1 MSQQLT
7 LHQAFASAAKAISNP
22 PSIPPDPKKKQLLRK
37 KRNLEIIER
46 NYLIRRFYYP
56 IKQNSEYEI
65 EAKTYGILNHFDFDS
80 SPYNKF
86 SSIKNISANAF
97 WFLLCSNYFPY
108 YSNELID
115 QKECIPEEL
124 KKLID
129 YINNNNSIKKIST
142 NFGEKFNFL
151 RNLKNIVNNFVKKKI
166 TYNEKNNLFQTTNIN
181 TSLKSNNINNSNTI
195 NLNENK
201 SNINLTNLSCTNTIS
216 SIKSLLENLIK
227 YFENQNENI
236 PNKIKNDYLLT
247 KNYNR
252 DIRVDE
258 DFELDIKFHTK
269 SFKRFREEI
278 LDKVEQ
284 NEEDENDDIVCYVC
298 GDGEYEDDNLIL
310 YCSKCNMTVHQK
322 CYGVL
327 VIPDEDWICHLCK
340 AFNDIKYCN
349 NMECIL
355 CPNLGGAMKPC
366 TLRKSSHSYKIMIKN
381 RKYPFLKDNINK
393 NNNLNNNLINSI
405 SDENKDN
412 KNIDNKINNN
422 LKNESNAHNNPE
434 NNLFISDINNFN
446 SNTKSLVPPNSNS
459 ILNIIDNNINSNE
472 NNNNHINNDL
482 NSNSHNNN
490 ILTNSPNNNS
500 NHSNNSNN
508 ENNINAIQNN
518 IMEASCRSSNI
529 NKDTDSLISNIS
541 SNKINIKEDNEN
553 NNNNNKNQINNNIN
567 KNILKKQSQK
577 SKSQNEI
584 YLSEKIANE
593 NAWVHLSCALWL
605 PELILANF
613 DLKEKI
619 KGVENLPKKRLLEQC
634 NICLKSGYGPTIKCE
649 KCDYHFHPECAR
661 RLKNFFLEINENE
674 NGETTF
680 LAYCNKDAPPQH
692 LKKYELIRQRKR
704 DDIKKFSSLLQKDIS
719 SLNKIS
725 DDKQYNIYHP
735 YCYNTNNI
743 EMKKIISEEKKII
756 KKIGKSNNSI
766 ENHNNFLYNKDFLYN
781 ETTKKSINSNTYNF
795 DKGIELSISEKKSLL
810 NAIREMLID
819 QSNLTL
825 EINTNDYSIKSS
837 NNNIKLTYDDL
848 QYPEKFSWR
857 FLKESQYYLNGISN
871 YETFKIFQSLVP
883 NKIDYAKNI
892 LKEKIMIPEK
902 QKKHKNKIKQKKKMK
917 DEKNIKYC
925 ICNKNENFNW
935 VGCENENGKC
945 PGKGWYHIGCIP
957 ELKGYNIDTFT
968 NYFEHYYCPECRKL
982 FKFENEIKKGN
993 EVNEINVELN
1003 PEENNSI
1010 DINIEN
1016 KEKSNSKLELKKQ
1029 ESNVVECVN
1038 IDNHEEKLEE
1048 KDNNNINMNNNINN
1062 NAKLPMEIEEK
1073 IKEETKEKKE
1083 VKIN

>member
-7 LHQAFASAAKAISNP
+7 LHQAFAAANKSLSNP
-22 PSIPPDPKKKQLLRK
+22 PSIQPDPRKKQLLRK

-65 EAKTYGILNHFDFDS
+65 EAKTYSILNHFDFDS
-80 SPYNKF
+80 PPYNKF

-129 YINNNNSIKKIST
+129 YINNNNNIKKNST

-151 RNLKNIVNNFVKKKI
+151 RNLKSVVNSFIKKKNNL
-166 TYNEKNNLFQTTNIN
+166 NEKNNLFQTTNIN
-181 TSLKSNNINNSNTI
+181 TSLKSNNINSFNNI

-201 SNINLTNLSCTNTIS
+201 SNVNLSNLSCTNNIS

-227 YFENQNENI
+227 YFENKNENI

-252 DIRVDE
+252 DIRVEE

-278 LDKVEQ
+278 LDKVEK

-327 VIPDEDWICHLCK
+327 VIPEEDWICHLCK
-340 AFNDIKYCN
+340 SFNDINYCN

-381 RKYPFLKDNINK
+381 RKCPFLRDNINK

-412 KNIDNKINNN
+412 KIMENKNNNN
-422 LKNESNAHNNPE
+422 LKNESHGNGNNIHE
-434 NNLFISDINNFN
+434 SNLFISDINNSN
-446 SNTKSLVPPNSNS
+446 SNTKSLVPPNGNS
-459 ILNIIDNNINSNE
+459 ITKIIDNNINLNT
-472 NNNNHINNDL
+472 NNNNYINNDL
-482 NSNSHNNN
+482 NTNSNNN
-490 ILTNSPNNNS
+490 NLLTNSPNNNS
-500 NHSNNSNN
+500 NHSNNTNN
-508 ENNINAIQNN
+508 ENNINALQNN

-529 NKDTDSLISNIS
+529 NKDTDSLMSNIS
-541 SNKINIKEDNEN
+541 SNKINIKEGNEIN
-553 NNNNNKNQINNNIN
+553 NNSPNQINNNDN

-584 YLSEKIANE
+584 YLSEKIAHE
-593 NAWVHLSCALWL
+593 NAWVHLSCALWHQ
-605 PELILANF
+605 ELIIANF

-725 DDKQYNIYHP
+725 DDKQYNIFHP

-743 EMKKIISEEKKII
+743 EMKKIINEEKKII

-766 ENHNNFLYNKDFLYN
+766 ENHNNFLYNKDILFN
-781 ETTKKSINSNTYNF
+781 ESTKKNNSNSYNF

-810 NAIREMLID
+810 NTIREMLIE

-825 EINTNDYSIKSS
+825 EINTDDYSIKS
-837 NNNIKLTYDDL
+837 NNNIKITYDDL
-848 QYPEKFSWR
+848 QYPEKFSWL

-871 YETFKIFQSLVP
+871 YETFKIFQSLIP

-892 LKEKIMIPEK
+892 LKEKIITPEK
-902 QKKHKNKIKQKKKMK
+902 QKKHKNKIKHKKRIKE
-917 DEKNIKYC
+917 EKNIKYC
-925 ICNKNENFNW
+925 ICNKNENNNNNNW
-935 VGCENENGKC
+935 IGCENDNGKC
-945 PGKGWYHIGCIP
+945 PGKGWYHITCIP
-957 ELKGYNIDTFT
+957 ELKNYNIDSFSQ
-968 NYFEHYYCPECRKL
+968 YFEHYYCPECRKL
-982 FKFENEIKKGN
+982 FKFENEIKKGD

-1003 PEENNSI
+1003 PEEKYDI
-1010 DINIEN
+1010 DINIES
-1016 KEKSNSKLELKKQ
+1016 KEKSSNDLELKKQ
-1029 ESNVVECVN
+1029 ESNVLECVN

-1048 KDNNNINMNNNINN
+1048 KDNNNMNNNINN
-1062 NAKLPMEIEEK
+1062 NGELPMEIEEK
-1073 IKEETKEKKE
+1073 IKEEIKENKE